1 MFSIRNVLVSVFL
14 VISLALGAVVS
25 KSLLTSYSTYNTF
38 TKVAALTAVDKS
50 LFDFLLNYRL
60 ERGHTNTAMITT
72 PEKAGST
79 LAAIPV
85 DRQKVDA
92 AMKAIEQAVL
102 LADRSEF
109 SSMLTKVKG
118 NYDTIVSM
126 RPQIDAQLALPL
138 EKRNKDVNTKQMSF
152 GDTVLTDLESNAN
165 MTEAAI
171 RVLDNGLTDLLQIR
185 ANSWAA
191 RSGAGAENIV
201 INKAAAAGAALSTAD
216 IVQLVAQ
223 DAKVNASWL
232 QVRTL
237 INHPTVSA
245 ELKQLLEKAEVG
257 YFTGPVAEMRDS
269 MFAKVVA
276 REPVGVALDDWL
288 TPSSKSQAAIADVV
302 VGAMKIMDD
311 KANALADAALASVIA
326 YGLLLLGAVAV
337 TIAGMMV
344 VARRVAMPIGILTRS
359 MGALA
364 EGDTQSQIP
373 FTSRQDEIGAMAQS
387 VEVFRQAAIR
397 NAQLETEA
405 DENRKRSELE
415 RVEVQRLAE
424 AEAEERLNRATGALA
439 GGLKRLAAGDMLCE
453 INDQFAPQ
461 FEALR
466 HDFNASVRQLRGVLV
481 SVGNAGRAVT
491 SGSSEISHASD
502 DLARRTEQQAASLE
516 ETAAALEEITAN
528 VRNTSQRAS
537 EARTIVR
544 DASGRAERSGV
555 VVGNCVTAMSRIE
568 DASRQISQIIGVI
581 DEIAF
586 QTNLLALNAGV
597 EAARA
602 GEAGKGFAVVAQ
614 EVRELAQRSASAAK
628 EIKTLIGNSETA
640 VSEGVKLV
648 NDTGSGLHE
657 IAGLVQLINQHMDAI
672 ATAAQ
677 EQSSGLSEVNT
688 AVNHMDQAT
697 QQNAAMVEEMNAA
710 GAGLAQE
717 AATLSELL
725 QQFRMGEETTRRA
738 A

>member
-1 MFSIRNVLVSVFL
+1 VFL

-25 KSLLTSYSTYNTF
+25 KSLFESYSTYNTF

-60 ERGHTNTAMITT
+60 ERGHTNTAMITA
-72 PEKAGST
+72 PEKAGTT
-79 LAAIPV
+79 LTDIPV
-85 DRQKVDA
+85 DRQKVDV
-92 AMKAIEQAVL
+92 AMKAIEKAIH
-102 LADRSEF
+102 LANRPEF
-109 SSMLTKVKG
+109 ASMLAKVKG
-118 NYDTIVSM
+118 NYETIVSM
-126 RPQIDAQLALPL
+126 RSQIDTQLAQPL
-138 EKRNKDVNTKQMSF
+138 EMRNKDVNAKQMSF
-152 GDTVLTDLESNAN
+152 GDTVLTDLEANAN
-165 MTEAAI
+165 ATEAAI
-171 RVLDNGLTDLLQIR
+171 RTLDNGLTDLLQIR

-201 INKAAAAGAALSTAD
+201 LNKAAATGGALSTAD
-216 IVQLVAQ
+216 IVQAVGQ
-223 DAKVNASWL
+223 DAKVKASWL

-237 INHPTVSA
+237 INHPTISA
-245 ELKQLLEKAEVG
+245 ELKQLLEKAESG
-257 YFTGPVAEMRDS
+257 YFTGPVAETRDS
-269 MFAKVVA
+269 MFNKVVA
-276 REPVGVALDDWL
+276 REPVGVVLDNWL

-302 VGAMKIMDD
+302 VGSMKIMDD
-311 KANALADAALASVIA
+311 KANAMADSAFASVIA
-326 YGLLLLGAVAV
+326 YGLLLLGAIVVA
-337 TIAGMMV
+337 IAGMMIV
-344 VARRVAMPIGILTRS
+344 VRRVAVPIGTLTHS
-359 MGALA
+359 MGGLA

-373 FTSRQDEIGAMAQS
+373 FTNRQDEIGAMAQS

-397 NAQLETEA
+397 NKQLETEA
-405 DENRKRSELE
+405 DESRKRSELE
-415 RVEVQRLAE
+415 RVEVQRIAE
-424 AEAEERLNRATGALA
+424 ADAEARLNRATGALA
-439 GGLKRLAAGDMLCE
+439 SGLKRLAAGDMLCE

-466 HDFNASVRQLRGVLV
+466 HDFNASVNQLRSVLM

-491 SGSSEISHASD
+491 GGSAEISHASD
-502 DLARRTEQQAASLE
+502 DLAKRTEQQAASLE
-516 ETAAALEEITAN
+516 ETAAALEEITVN
-528 VRNTSQRAS
+528 VRNTSQRAT
-537 EARTIVR
+537 EARNIVR
-544 DASGRAERSGV
+544 DARSRAEHSGV
-555 VVGNCVTAMSRIE
+555 VVGNCVAAMQRIE
-568 DASRQISQIIGVI
+568 NASRQISQIIGVI

-648 NDTGSGLHE
+648 NDTGSGLNE
-657 IAGLVQLINQHMDAI
+657 ISSLVQLINQHMDAI

-725 QQFRMGEETTRRA
+725 QQFRMSEESRRHA